1 MRFTNVEVESVKK
14 IETESWDS
22 QVIIR
27 AYKNKKLYRYYYVSL
42 NGGGWRVLNRKPN
55 EKATSEQIQ
64 HEGLELQDHPII
76 RLQFANN
83 DFKETNNDFKET
95 KIKKRAVK

>member
-1 MRFTNVEVESVKK
+1 MIFTNVEVESVKK
-14 IETESWDS
+14 IETENWDS

-27 AYKNKKLYRYYYVSL
+27 ANKNKKLYRYYYVSL

-64 HEGLELQDHPII
+64 QEGLELQDHPII